1 MYKYYLIYLYG
12 EHQRAGGEY
21 IKRDTPLDNETELIR
36 ESERLERIFQ
46 APVVLIDWKRLD

>member
-21 IKRDTPLDNETELIR
+21 IRRDTPLDNETELIR